1 MAKITKIMKFG
12 GSSVGSADRIKNV
25 CRIIHN
31 SALSQ
36 SKGDKIAV
44 VVSAMQGVTDKLLV
58 LDFAWVKEKHLAAAK
73 ELRVSSPIILLNELE
88 NIIKG
93 IKLIGDASPM
103 VLDLVA
109 SFGERLS
116 AELIASYFKKSQA
129 VDARK
134 LVKTDDNFQNAAVDF
149 SKTNVKI
156 RNYFRKLPQGIIPII
171 TGFIGSDD
179 KERTTTLGRG
189 GSDYTAAIFG
199 AALNCDVIEIWTD
212 VDGVMSADPRIVPEA
227 VTLPQISYE
236 EAFEM
241 AYFGAKVIYP
251 PTMLPAIK
259 KNIPIV
265 IKNTFNP
272 EYSGTVIC
280 KKSKTGSSLV
290 KNFSTIDD
298 VSLINIG
305 GMNLAGVPGTAER
318 VFRVIAN
325 KKINVILIS
334 QASSEYTICFVVK
347 NADAVKALSALN
359 KEFESEIRDKKM
371 AVEKKDDHSVIA
383 VVGEK
388 MRGIP
393 GIAGRIF
400 GVLGQN
406 KINIFAIAQGSSEKN
421 VSLVVNRG
429 DKDNAIRF
437 LHQEFFSPS
446 RDAEVFLIGKGVVG
460 SALLKQAKNRSG
472 FKICAVADSKQMRF
486 DGKGFETMNLK
497 EYIRKAAKRQAKTK
511 ILVDCTASETIA
523 KSYEDFAKK
532 GFHIVTPNKK
542 ANVLP
547 IKKYQSLR
555 EILAANKKYFY
566 YDANV
571 GAGLPVIETIKNLLA
586 TGDKINKIEGI
597 FSGTLS
603 YLFNNFDGKQKFSAL
618 VAEAKQRGYTEPDPR
633 EDLSGMDVG
642 RKLLI
647 LAREVGQILELSDVK
662 LENLADYDDAYFAGR
677 LKKARAKKNV
687 LRYVGSIK
695 NGRLAACLKEV
706 GVSEPL
712 ANTSGTDNIIA
723 IYTKNYKNPLVI
735 KGPGAGAEVT
745 AAAVLK
751 GILKIIHEI

>member
-1 MAKITKIMKFG
+1 MKKQKNKIMKFG
-12 GSSVGSADRIKNV
+12 GSSVGSADRIKAV
-25 CRIIHN
+25 CKIIGQ
-31 SALSQ
+31 AA
-36 SKGDKIAV
+36 KKDRVAV
-44 VVSAMQGVTDKLLV
+44 VVSAMQGVTDKLLA
-58 LDFAWVKEKHLAAAK
+58 LDFALVKEKHLAVAK
-73 ELRVSSPIILLNELE
+73 ELKVSPPFVLLGKLE

-93 IKLIGDASPM
+93 IKLIGDTSPM
-103 VLDLVA
+103 ALDLVA

-149 SKTNVKI
+149 SKTNIKI
-156 RNYFRKLPQGIIPII
+156 RNYFKKLPQGIIPII
-171 TGFIGSDD
+171 TGFIGSDE
-179 KERTTTLGRG
+179 KEKTTTLGRG

-199 AALNCDVIEIWTD
+199 AALNSDVIEIWTD
-212 VDGVMSADPRIVPEA
+212 VDGVMSADPRIVPAA

-259 KNIPIV
+259 KKISIV

-272 EYSGTVIC
+272 EHSGTIIC
-280 KKSKTGSSLV
+280 KKAQNSDSLV
-290 KNFSTIDD
+290 KNISTIDD
-298 VSLINIG
+298 ISLVSVG
-305 GMNLAGVPGTAER
+305 GTNLAGVPGTAER

-334 QASSEYTICFVVK
+334 QASSEYTICFAIK
-347 NADAVKALSALN
+347 KSDAVKAISALS
-359 KEFESEIRDKKM
+359 KEFELEIRDGKM
-371 AVEKKDDHSVIA
+371 AIEKKDEHSVIA
-383 VVGEK
+383 VVGEN
-388 MRGIP
+388 MQGIP

-406 KINIFAIAQGSSEKN
+406 QINIFAIAQGSSEKN
-421 VSLVVNRG
+421 VSLVVSRN

-437 LHQEFFSPS
+437 LHQEFFNPY
-446 RDAEVFLIGKGVVG
+446 RGAEVFLIGKGVVG
-460 SALLKQAKNRSG
+460 SALLKQAKNILG
-472 FKICAVADSKQMRF
+472 IKICAVADSEKMRF
-486 DGKGFETMNLK
+486 EGEGSETMNLA
-497 EYIRKAAKRQAKTK
+497 EYLRKAAARQAKTK
-511 ILVDCTASETIA
+511 ILVDCTASDAIV
-523 KSYEDFAKK
+523 KSYEDFARE

-555 EILAANKKYFY
+555 KTLAENKKYFY

-571 GAGLPVIETIKNLLA
+571 GAGLPVIETVKNLLM

-603 YLFNNFDGKQKFSAL
+603 YLFNNFDGKRKFSAL
-618 VAEAKQRGYTEPDPR
+618 VAEAKQKGYTEPDPR
-633 EDLSGMDVG
+633 EDLSGMDVS

-647 LAREVGQILELSDVK
+647 LAREMGQVVELADVQS
-662 LENLADYDDAYFAGR
+662 ESLADYDDAHFASR
-677 LKKARAKKNV
+677 FKKARANNNV
-687 LRYVGSIK
+687 LRYIGSVK
-695 NGRLAACLKEV
+695 NGKLIARLKEI
-706 GVSEPL
+706 GASDPL

-723 IYTKNYKNPLVI
+723 IYTKNYKTPLVV

-751 GILKIIHEI
+751 GILKIINEI